1 MQMPSSPNDMLTV
14 MSMIK
19 NGGNPQQLVF
29 NLLEQR
35 AQQNPIISNVF
46 TLAKDGKTEEIEGIV
61 RNLAKEKGVDF
72 DKEFNNF
79 RQNFGL

>member
-1 MQMPSSPNDMLTV
+1 MQMPSNPNDMLTV